1 MLLHC
6 TGVHW
11 DENGISRWLE
21 PLASRSDELAEVFGE
36 SLIETSL
43 EWRDGEIRDSAVRRE
58 EGTSARLRSGRQE
71 QLVHVPG
78 TDEAAVREA
87 VRALRSAAGRTAL
100 PIRSARDAPPPEE
113 APATE
118 ADRWTRRLVGILA
131 RHAPRHHFRFRVRST
146 ERRIVSPGRPAS
158 VARRRL
164 VSLEGRFTAASR
176 VGDEERAFAFHAPD
190 AEATADELKTLLSAA
205 GAPRDRMAPTP
216 EGETDV
222 VLAEGSAA
230 VLFHEILSHALEA
243 GADDSPFAALS
254 ETRVAVAELDVTDD
268 ARQLDLFGG
277 YEHDDEGTAPRA
289 VRLLHAGAISGRLT
303 DRAHAAASGST
314 GHGRR
319 AGASEPPLP
328 RGSNVLV
335 GGGAATQ
342 EEMARRLGNGIWIDQ
357 FRGGSVDL
365 AGGTFRLHFPR
376 ARRVRRGLL
385 ADELGPGM
393 IAGEILSTLR
403 NIEPVL
409 GRQVRVCRSLGWCAR
424 GGQVVPVQ
432 GAAPD
437 VLIRRAAVRS
447 AL

>member
-11 DENGISRWLE
+11 DESGISRWLE
-21 PLASRSDELAEVFGE
+21 PLASRADDLAEVFGE
-36 SLIETSL
+36 SLSETSL

-71 QLVHVPG
+71 HLVYVPD

-100 PIRSARDAPPPEE
+100 PIRSARAASAED

-118 ADRWTRRLVGILA
+118 ADRWTRRLIGILA
-131 RHAPRHHFRFRVRST
+131 RHAPRHHFRFRLRST
-146 ERRIVSPGRPAS
+146 ERRVVSPGRPAS
-158 VARRRL
+158 VSRRRL
-164 VSLEGRFTAASR
+164 VSLDGRFTAASR
-176 VGDEERAFAFHAPD
+176 LGDEERAFAFHAPD
-190 AEATADELKTLLSAA
+190 AEATADEMKALLSAA
-205 GAPRDRMAPTP
+205 AAPRDRPAPAP

-243 GADDSPFAALS
+243 GADGSPFAALS
-254 ETRVAVAELDVTDD
+254 EARVAAAELDVTDD
-268 ARQLDLFGG
+268 ARRLDLFGG

-303 DRAHAAASGST
+303 DRAHAGAPGST

-319 AGASEPPLP
+319 AGAAEPPLP
-328 RGSNVLV
+328 RGSNVVV

-385 ADELGPGM
+385 VDELGPGM
-393 IAGEILSTLR
+393 IAGEILATLR
-403 NIEPVL
+403 NIEPIM
-409 GRQVRVCRSLGWCAR
+409 GRQVRVCRALGWCAR
-424 GGQVVPVQ
+424 AGQVVPVQ

-437 VLIRRAAVRS
+437 LLIRRAAVRS